1 MNLLV
6 RLDVNVFAVF
16 VLVVL
21 LINARKGLNP
31 GNKMA
36 ILFTKLAALVLMIT
50 LIEITSYMV
59 DMKSG
64 STMFFLNYISNALL
78 FLLAPAAMYLW
89 VEYVDHFF
97 IRDTQEIKKRRY
109 YRNVLASVTVLLVL
123 VNLFNGMFFQILE
136 GNVYQR
142 GPLFLVQMLLNI
154 AIVLQAYIIIFKN
167 RRRLDDAMLWS
178 LALFP
183 VLPLL
188 GTVIQSLFYGT
199 TMILSYMAMS
209 LLLIFLN
216 VQRTL
221 IFLDSLT
228 GLDNRRSI
236 DLKMES
242 MSERGK
248 ECLYAGMMVDID
260 NLKEIN
266 DRYGHATGDMA
277 IKHTAEIIKNSLRKG
292 DFVARY
298 AGDEFFAV
306 MDVKDYEAL
315 KVTVKRIESAFEKF
329 NHESGVPWKLSVSI
343 GYDLFRYESPES
355 MEDDMRRIDAL
366 MYEEKKRRKNLNQ
379 MTMEIS

>member
-36 ILFTKLAALVLMIT
+36 VLFTKLTALVLMIT

-64 STMFFLNYISNALL
+64 STMFSLNYISNTLL
-78 FLLAPAAMYLW
+78 FLLAPASMYLW

-97 IRDTQEIKKRRY
+97 IRDTQEIKKRRH

-123 VNLFNGMFFQILE
+123 VNLFNGMFFKILE

-343 GYDLFRYESPES
+343 GYDLFRYES
-355 MEDDMRRIDAL
+355 
-366 MYEEKKRRKNLNQ
+366 
-379 MTMEIS
+379 